1 MQVRRSGLDD
11 ILLVHQLAHQIW
23 PQAYASILCPQQIN
37 YMLAQMYSQPAIE
50 HQIQNLQ
57 HQFYI
62 ILLYGNPIGFASFSM
77 QNQLNHKLA
86 KLHKL
91 YVLPQQQHK
100 GAGRLLLNFI
110 IEEAKKSGAGFI
122 ALNVN
127 RHNQSA
133 LNFYFKNDFI
143 TIKEEDIDIGSG
155 YFMNDYVMQK
165 KL

>member
-1 MQVRRSGLDD
+1 M
-11 ILLVHQLAHQIW
+11 
-23 PQAYASILCPQQIN
+23 
-37 YMLAQMYSQPAIE
+37 
-50 HQIQNLQ
+50 
-57 HQFYI
+57 
-62 ILLYGNPIGFASFSM
+62 
-77 QNQLNHKLA
+77 
-86 KLHKL
+86 
-91 YVLPQQQHK
+91 LPQQQHK

-122 ALNVN
+122 ELNVN

>member
-1 MQVRRSGLDD
+1 MATGLCQHT
-11 ILLVHQLAHQIW
+11 LPATNKL
-23 PQAYASILCPQQIN
+23 YAGANL
-37 YMLAQMYSQPAIE
+37 QPAC
-50 HQIQNLQ
+50 NRTASTKPQ

-122 ALNVN
+122 ELNVN